1 MEKKELTCICCPMGC
16 ALSVELEGSNV
27 LTVKGNTCK
36 RGDTYARDEVV
47 RPVRMVTS
55 IVKVKNGQLKMLPVK
70 TKEPIDKSKIKE
82 CLEALKNIEVQ
93 APIHIGDIVVKNVV
107 GVDIVA
113 SRNIE
118 IKKYGAVLDN
128 LNLLKFKYETQ

>member
-27 LTVKGNTCK
+27 LSVSGNTCK

-55 IVKVKNGQLKMLPVK
+55 IVRVKNGKLKMLPVK
-70 TKEPIDKSKIKE
+70 TKEPIDKSKINE
-82 CLEALKNIEVQ
+82 CLEALKTIEVQ
-93 APIHIGDIVVKNVV
+93 APIHIGDIVVENAAWVN
-107 GVDIVA
+107 IVA
-113 SRNIE
+113 TRNIE
-118 IKKYGAVLDN
+118 AKN
-128 LNLLKFKYETQ
+128 N

>member
-27 LTVKGNTCK
+27 LSISGNTCK

-55 IVKVKNGQLKMLPVK
+55 IVKVKNGNLKMLPVK
-70 TKEPIDKSKIKE
+70 TKELIDKSRINE
-82 CLEALKNIEVQ
+82 CLEALKDVEVN
-93 APIHIGDIVVKNVV
+93 APIYIGDIILHNAAGTDIIATRNV
-107 GVDIVA
+107 
-113 SRNIE
+113 E
-118 IKKYGAVLDN
+118 AV
-128 LNLLKFKYETQ
+128 

>member
-16 ALSVELEGSNV
+16 ALSVELEGKNV
-27 LTVKGNTCK
+27 LSVSGNTCK

-55 IVKVKNGQLKMLPVK
+55 IVKVKNGKLKMLPVK

-82 CLEALKNIEVQ
+82 CLDALKNIEVQ
-93 APIHIGDIVVKNVV
+93 APIHIGDIVVENAA
-107 GVDIVA
+107 GVSIVA
-113 SRNIE
+113 ARNIE
-118 IKKYGAVLDN
+118 VNK
-128 LNLLKFKYETQ
+128 

>member
-27 LTVKGNTCK
+27 LSISGNTCK

-55 IVKVKNGQLKMLPVK
+55 IVKVKNGNLKMLPVK
-70 TKEPIDKSKIKE
+70 TKELIDKSRINE
-82 CLEALKNIEVQ
+82 CLEALKDVEVN
-93 APIHIGDIVVKNVV
+93 APIHIGDIILHNAAGTDIIATRNV
-107 GVDIVA
+107 
-113 SRNIE
+113 E
-118 IKKYGAVLDN
+118 AV
-128 LNLLKFKYETQ
+128 